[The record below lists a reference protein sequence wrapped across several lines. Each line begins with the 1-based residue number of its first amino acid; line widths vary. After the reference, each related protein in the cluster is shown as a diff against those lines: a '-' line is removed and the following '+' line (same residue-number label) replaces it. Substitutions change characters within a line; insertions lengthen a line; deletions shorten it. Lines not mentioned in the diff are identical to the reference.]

1 MSTSAGLW
9 RRYVRPTIIVV
20 VCVYVPLGLLLL
32 AAKQAAPDQHASA
45 LIRPEFDPA
54 DSLTRGS
61 LWVAGLAGWV
71 WAAAACLVG
80 VLRAR
85 GHPSLAPIRR
95 LLAGAGLL
103 TLLMLADDLF
113 QLHKPVFPDATGL
126 PSVVLLAVYGLA
138 VAAWVWSNRA
148 AIAAT
153 DAGVLVVALAFFA
166 LWIVVKV
173 APGVPG
179 KTSVAAGAKL
189 CGIAGWAAY
198 LTITCWM
205 TRSAA
210 SPRSPTR

>member
-1 MSTSAGLW
+1 M
-9 RRYVRPTIIVV
+9 VVV
-20 VCVYVPLGLLLL
+20 VCVYVPLGLLLV
-32 AAKQAAPDQHASA
+32 AAKLAAPDQHASA
-45 LIRPEFDPA
+45 LIEPHFDPA

-85 GHPSLAPIRR
+85 GRPSRAASAR

-126 PSVVLLAVYGLA
+126 PSIVLLAAYGLA

-148 AIAAT
+148 TIADT
-153 DAGVLVVALAFFA
+153 DAGVLLVAFAFFA
-166 LWIVVKV
+166 LWILVKV
-173 APGVPG
+173 GPGVPG
-179 KTSVAAGAKL
+179 RTSVAAGAKL

-198 LTITCWM
+198 LTLTCWM
-205 TRSAA
+205 VRSAA
-210 SPRSPTR
+210 PPRSHTG